1 MAIIIERWCVYKHIS
16 PSSKVYIGITCQKP
30 NERWRNGKGY
40 RNNKYFS
47 RAINKY
53 GWDNFSHII
62 VAKGLSEDEA
72 KWLEIQLIAAYDST
86 NPDRGYNISKG
97 GDGAN
102 GCHHT
107 EEAKKRI
114 GDFHRGKSLSEEHKK
129 KISTNHARYNLNRCG
144 ESSTNWGNRGKSNPL
159 TKIVLCLTTGKCFW
173 GNKEAEEYY
182 GLKAH
187 SHISCCCNG
196 KRAFCGK
203 HNGVKLRWTH
213 LKGNIL
219 LNFNHNKKLRKVV
232 R

>member
-30 NERWRNGKGY
+30 NERWRSGKGY
-40 RNNKYFS
+40 KNNQYFS

-53 GWDNFSHII
+53 GWNNFSHII

-86 NPDRGYNISKG
+86 NPDKGYNISKG

-102 GCHHT
+102 GCCWT
-107 EEAKKRI
+107 EEHKKKI
-114 GDFHRGKSLSEEHKK
+114 GDFHRGKPLSEEHKK
-129 KISTNHARYNLNRCG
+129 KISENHARYNLNRCG
-144 ESSTNWGNRGKSNPL
+144 ELSTNWGNRGKSNPL

-173 GNKEAEEYY
+173 GNKEAGEYY
-182 GLKAH
+182 GIKTH
-187 SHISCCCNG
+187 GHISHCCNG
-196 KRAFCGK
+196 QRASCGK
-203 HNGVKLRWTH
+203 HNGTKLRWVH
-213 LKGNIL
+213 LEGKIL
-219 LNFNHNKKLRKVV
+219 INFNHNKKLRKVV